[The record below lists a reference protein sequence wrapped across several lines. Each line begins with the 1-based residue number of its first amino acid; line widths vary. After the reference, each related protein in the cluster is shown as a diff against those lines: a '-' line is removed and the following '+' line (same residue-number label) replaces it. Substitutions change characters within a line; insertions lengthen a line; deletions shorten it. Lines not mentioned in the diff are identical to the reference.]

1 MFAPISIED
10 FADSVMKNNKGYNR
24 KTLIRTLQETLQAKK
39 NGATCMICGAPIWAA
54 GSAIT
59 GTYMCF
65 TCTTGEADD
74 SEDYEI
80 E

>member
-1 MFAPISIED
+1 ML
-10 FADSVMKNNKGYNR
+10 K
-24 KTLIRTLQETLQAKK
+24 AKQ
-39 NGATCMICGAPIWAA
+39 NGAKCMICGVPIWAD

-59 GTYMCF
+59 GSYMCF
-65 TCTTGEADD
+65 TCTTLESDD

>member
-1 MFAPISIED
+1 MVNISIEK
-10 FADSVMKNNKGYNR
+10 FATATIKNNPNQYQKAD
-24 KTLIRTLQETLQAKK
+24 LIRALTNALEAKQ
-39 NGATCMICGAPIWAA
+39 NGAKCMICGSPIWAA
-54 GSAIT
+54 GSGIT

-80 E
+80 C